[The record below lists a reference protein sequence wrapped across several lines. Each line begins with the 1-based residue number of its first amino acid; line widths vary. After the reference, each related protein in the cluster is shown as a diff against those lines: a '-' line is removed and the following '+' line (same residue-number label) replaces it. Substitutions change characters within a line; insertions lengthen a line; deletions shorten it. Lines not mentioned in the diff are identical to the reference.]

1 MAHYFHHAPGRLRIK
16 FAQLRNNPSLA
27 QEIEVALR
35 AMQEVMRAEVCIR
48 TGSLLVR
55 YRQSNKTEEHIFA
68 AIFELNRKM
77 PGEPGPAANNRGSAK
92 PLSVAMANQMTEK
105 LVGMVV
111 EKCIER
117 SALALLGILL

>member
-16 FAQLRNNPSLA
+16 FAQLRNNPPLA
-27 QEIEVALR
+27 QQIEITLR
-35 AMQEVMRAEVCIR
+35 AMPEVMRAEVCIR

-55 YRQSNKTEEHIFA
+55 YRQSSKAKEDIFA
-68 AIFELNRKM
+68 AIFELPRRM
-77 PGEPGPAANNRGSAK
+77 PVGPGPAANNHGSAR

-105 LVGMVV
+105 LVSMVV